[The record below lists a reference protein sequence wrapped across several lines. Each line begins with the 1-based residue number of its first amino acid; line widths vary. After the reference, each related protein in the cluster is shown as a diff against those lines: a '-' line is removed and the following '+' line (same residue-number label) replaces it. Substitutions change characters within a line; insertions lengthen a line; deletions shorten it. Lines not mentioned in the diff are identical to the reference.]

1 MDVTSFIRR
10 MPKAELHVHLES
22 TMEPALR
29 LELARRNEVDFP
41 YTTSDEIAATYVYP
55 DIMMWFVILNG
66 RLAFNAR
73 EGRCGA
79 TDRRLGAVCQM
90 RVV

>member
-1 MDVTSFIRR
+1 MDVTTFIRC

-29 LELARRNEVDFP
+29 LELARRNGVDLP
-41 YTTSDEIAATYVYP
+41 YTTSEEIAATYVYP
-55 DIMMWFVILNG
+55 DIMMWFDILNRRPDG
-66 RLAFNAR
+66 NAR

-79 TDRRLGAVCQM
+79 VNWRLGAVCQM